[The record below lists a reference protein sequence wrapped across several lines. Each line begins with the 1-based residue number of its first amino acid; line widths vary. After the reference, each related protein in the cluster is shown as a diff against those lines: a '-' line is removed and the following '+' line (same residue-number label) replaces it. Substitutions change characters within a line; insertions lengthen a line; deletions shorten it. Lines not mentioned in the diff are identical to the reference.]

1 MKKILVR
8 ALPLVLACCYLT
20 PVRAASI
27 DPVLYWNGVAAAAF
41 TAAISPAPAGTPTP
55 LPPIR
60 PGQVGALDFA
70 MVQVAVHDAV
80 QAYEKRYQSYAGPI
94 PGASGSPTAAIAT
107 AAHDVLVNIYSIYP
121 WVVSDVDAK
130 YMQYLASNG
139 LIGDPGILVGQQAA
153 NNIIVLRSNDGR
165 FAPVPP
171 VTGGTGPGEWRPTE
185 SFNLPPGASPPTPPG
200 PPPSFAP
207 MAVPWL
213 AEVVPFTMTSPS
225 QFRAA
230 PQPPLT
236 SLQYTLAYY
245 EVKALGSLT
254 STARTPAQTD
264 LGYFYADN
272 FILIWNRAVSAIAAQ
287 HVHKLG
293 DAARLFAL
301 VYLAEADAGITAWDS
316 KRHYNF
322 WRPLTAIREGDND
335 TNPLT
340 VGDPNWKPLINT
352 PNYPDYTSGANNI
365 TGSATEMLSLFFHRD
380 QMKFTVTSNYPLA
393 VQKTRTYS
401 RFSDAAHDVVNV
413 RIYEGI
419 HFRFADVAARSQGRH
434 VAKWAY
440 AHVLKPL
447 PHDDD
452 DHHGDDS
459 DR

>member
-1 MKKILVR
+1 
-8 ALPLVLACCYLT
+8 
-20 PVRAASI
+20 
-27 DPVLYWNGVAAAAF
+27 
-41 TAAISPAPAGTPTP
+41 
-55 LPPIR
+55 
-60 PGQVGALDFA
+60 
-70 MVQVAVHDAV
+70 
-80 QAYEKRYQSYAGPI
+80 
-94 PGASGSPTAAIAT
+94 
-107 AAHDVLVNIYSIYP
+107 
-121 WVVSDVDAK
+121 
-130 YMQYLASNG
+130 
-139 LIGDPGILVGQQAA
+139 
-153 NNIIVLRSNDGR
+153 
-165 FAPVPP
+165 
-171 VTGGTGPGEWRPTE
+171 
-185 SFNLPPGASPPTPPG
+185 
-200 PPPSFAP
+200 
-207 MAVPWL
+207 
-213 AEVVPFTMTSPS
+213 MTSL
-225 QFRAA
+225 R
-230 PQPPLT
+230 
-236 SLQYTLAYY
+236 YTLAYY

-365 TGSATEMLSLFFHRD
+365 TGSVTEMLSLFFHRD

-419 HFRFADVAARSQGRH
+419 HFRFADAAARSQGRH

-440 AHVLKPL
+440 THVLKPL

-452 DHHGDDS
+452 DHHGRLGSLICDT
-459 DR
+459 

>member
-1 MKKILVR
+1 
-8 ALPLVLACCYLT
+8 
-20 PVRAASI
+20 
-27 DPVLYWNGVAAAAF
+27 
-41 TAAISPAPAGTPTP
+41 
-55 LPPIR
+55 
-60 PGQVGALDFA
+60 
-70 MVQVAVHDAV
+70 
-80 QAYEKRYQSYAGPI
+80 
-94 PGASGSPTAAIAT
+94 
-107 AAHDVLVNIYSIYP
+107 
-121 WVVSDVDAK
+121 
-130 YMQYLASNG
+130 
-139 LIGDPGILVGQQAA
+139 
-153 NNIIVLRSNDGR
+153 
-165 FAPVPP
+165 
-171 VTGGTGPGEWRPTE
+171 
-185 SFNLPPGASPPTPPG
+185 
-200 PPPSFAP
+200 

-213 AEVVPFTMTSPS
+213 AEVVPFTMRSPS

-293 DAARLFAL
+293 DAARLCAL

-413 RIYEGI
+413 RIYRASISGLPMLP
-419 HFRFADVAARSQGRH
+419 HAARAGTWPNGRTRT
-434 VAKWAY
+434 
-440 AHVLKPL
+440 
-447 PHDDD
+447 
-452 DHHGDDS
+452 S
-459 DR
+459 